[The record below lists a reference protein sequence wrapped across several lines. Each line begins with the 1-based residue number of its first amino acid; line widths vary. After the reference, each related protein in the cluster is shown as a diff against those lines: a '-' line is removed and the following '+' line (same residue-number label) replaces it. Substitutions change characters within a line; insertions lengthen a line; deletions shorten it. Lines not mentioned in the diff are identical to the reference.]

1 MFKFITK
8 ILKKYFLKDDD
19 IMDIIENQLK
29 IKLHHRYKIYY
40 VDEYPEEILSSQRE
54 FQNMQGLEDE
64 IPTAITIPY
73 EHVDED
79 GLMGFMVFN
88 IKSIRDCLQD
98 FGFFRSRIIIKEIT
112 LHEIRHCDQ
121 FEFLRLMGGSEL
133 INKVCED
140 QKDLPYIEN
149 LLEIDAYNYQFNYGD
164 RKKVQPLD
172 VVFAQYIS
180 VGNDK
185 DKK

>member
-1 MFKFITK
+1 MFKFVTNF
-8 ILKKYFLKDDD
+8 LKKHFLKDND
-19 IMDIIENQLK
+19 IIDIIEKQLN

-40 VDEYPEEILSSQRE
+40 VDEFPKEVLNSQRE
-54 FQNMQGLEDE
+54 FQNMEGFEDE

-73 EHVDED
+73 DKVDDD
-79 GLMGFMVFN
+79 GIVGFVAFN
-88 IKSIRDCLQD
+88 INVIKDCLKD
-98 FGFFRSRIIIKEIT
+98 FGFFKSRVLIKEIVI
-112 LHEIRHCDQ
+112 HEIRHCDQ
-121 FEFLRLMGGSEL
+121 FEFLRLFGGGEL

-140 QKDLPYIEN
+140 QKGVPYFKNI
-149 LLEIDAYNYQFNYGD
+149 LEIDAYNYQFNHGD
-164 RKKVQPLD
+164 RRKVQPLD